1 MFLYQILYGK
11 PDNNILILIF
21 DYFLTFIYFFGL
33 YIVYILFSDINFVIL
48 LNVFSIYIHT
58 VVETVVSNIA
68 VTR

>member
-11 PDNNILILIF
+11 PDGNILILIF

>member
-21 DYFLTFIYFFGL
+21 NYFLTFIYFFGL